1 MNLTNLKIKN
11 INRIVAHTIHPKTST
26 VDAYAS
32 YMSKLL
38 EFEAAE
44 KLILISRLEEA
55 LINSKK
61 TFQLEFEDKSDDSI
75 YKILHEEQ
83 IIEDSDFYTNSKLL
97 ADDLAEAHFR
107 VKLPGGFC
115 LIGEGESVDNEYFFF
130 VIKAELQEVFSIEGT
145 NLKLIKDVFLSPAKD
160 FYKIGFFIK
169 TGSNYIPFMYDDQ
182 FSMQK
187 KDLTEYFYGKF
198 LGLTTDRNDTLKSK
212 NFFQD
217 TKSFIETNV
226 PNSKDRIGLLKALTV
241 EYREE
246 ASGVLSPK
254 GFSEKYFE
262 GSLKAKFDKIVETK
276 YPLSFTKKL
285 ELIDKGLELQRL
297 SIPLSY
303 SLFISG
309 SSDSL
314 EGIEIIDDPTEAKME
329 EIEPEINSGVIK
341 KIVLL
346 RERKSDTA

>member
-1 MNLTNLKIKN
+1 
-11 INRIVAHTIHPKTST
+11 
-26 VDAYAS
+26 
-32 YMSKLL
+32 
-38 EFEAAE
+38 
-44 KLILISRLEEA
+44 
-55 LINSKK
+55 
-61 TFQLEFEDKSDDSI
+61 
-75 YKILHEEQ
+75 
-83 IIEDSDFYTNSKLL
+83 
-97 ADDLAEAHFR
+97 
-107 VKLPGGFC
+107 
-115 LIGEGESVDNEYFFF
+115 
-130 VIKAELQEVFSIEGT
+130 VFSIEGT

-303 SLFISG
+303 SLVISG